1 MATLVSV
8 SEDVYNDTFID
19 DFMKEYTVLDNSK
32 QLMVDI
38 IRKPIYD
45 IEALRKRQ
53 SVLNMPDITF
63 QLNHLKNLEEDV
75 EYFINLD
82 YKKLNAENEFL
93 SALFPNS
100 WYNFAINLTYPSIE
114 LFHLYKVYSV
124 PLMQF
129 ISPISIILGPYYYIK
144 NVLKIDFS
152 LFKYISILWKS
163 LKVLVTASYS
173 DIKYS
178 LVKWIT
184 VLIYFSL
191 YIYGLWQ
198 MIDYSYYLHNLRN
211 DLSTKISNVK
221 SFIDVCSKLFE
232 NIPDEYW
239 KLNDIYYDKTFIIN
253 GDLTD
258 VYCFWTNSSNY
269 RLRMK
274 QILECINY
282 MDVANVIS
290 KLYHNNNWCKV
301 NYNQNENTTIVGMR
315 SPLLSETQVCNPAEL
330 NKHLIIT
337 GPNAA
342 GKTTY
347 VKNIVLNIILAQ
359 TIGIAMANR
368 MTTNTY
374 HIIQTFMRVSD
385 EVGSRSYFETEVK
398 YCYDLLDKAS
408 KNKNQ
413 NILFVMDEPM
423 HSTPPI
429 EGQSTAYAV
438 CEYINNNFKNAKLIV
453 TTHYHSL
460 IDLGYTYEDSFINL
474 SMEALQIGEYD
485 FKFPY
490 RIRNKE
496 SKQCIALELLGREMF
511 PEELIQSAIKMKNR
525 LSDVDDK

>member
-1 MATLVSV
+1 MTTSV
-8 SEDVYNDTFID
+8 SEDVYNDTLID
-19 DFMKEYTVLDNSK
+19 DFMKKYTILDNSK

-38 IRKPIYD
+38 IRKPIYN
-45 IEALRKRQ
+45 IEELRKRQ
-53 SVLNMPDITF
+53 NLLNMPDITI

-75 EYFINLD
+75 LYFINLNCKD
-82 YKKLNAENEFL
+82 VNSDNEFL
-93 SALFPNS
+93 SALFPNN
-100 WYNFAINLTYPSIE
+100 WYSFPINLTYPTLE

-129 ISPISIILGPYYYIK
+129 ISPVSIILGPYYYIK
-144 NVLKIDFS
+144 QVLKIDFS
-152 LFKYISILWKS
+152 LFKYVSILWKS
-163 LKVLVTASYS
+163 LKAIMSASYS

-184 VLIYFSL
+184 ILIYFSL
-191 YIYGLWQ
+191 YIFGLWQ
-198 MIDYSYYLHNLRN
+198 MVDYSYYLHKLRN

-221 SFIDVCSKLFE
+221 SFITICSKLFE

-239 KLNDIYYDKTFIIN
+239 KLNDIYYDKSFIIN

-258 VYCFWTNSSNY
+258 VYSFWTNTSNY

-274 QILECINY
+274 QIMECINY
-282 MDVANVIS
+282 MDIANVIS
-290 KLYHNNNWCKV
+290 KLYHNDNWCKV
-301 NYNQNENTTIVGMR
+301 DYNSTSNTTIVGMR
-315 SPLLSETQVCNPAEL
+315 SPLLNEDQVCNPAYL
-330 NKHLIIT
+330 KNHLIIT
-337 GPNAA
+337 GPNAG

-347 VKNIVLNIILAQ
+347 VKNIVLNIILSQ
-359 TIGIAMANR
+359 TIGIAMANK
-368 MTTNTY
+368 MITNTY

-385 EVGSRSYFETEVK
+385 EVGTRSYFETEVK
-398 YCYDLLDKAS
+398 YCYDLLDKAE
-408 KNKNQ
+408 KNKDQ

-460 IDLGYTYEDSFINL
+460 IDLGYTYKDNFTNL
-474 SMEALQIGEYD
+474 SMEAIEESEYN

-490 RIRNKE
+490 RIKNKE

-511 PEELIQSAIKMKNR
+511 PEELIKSAIKMKNR
-525 LSDVDDK
+525 LSNVDDK

>member
-1 MATLVSV
+1 MTTTV
-8 SEDVYNDTFID
+8 SEDVYNDTLID
-19 DFMKEYTVLDNSK
+19 DFMKEYTVLNNSK
-32 QLMVDI
+32 ELMIDI

-45 IEALRKRQ
+45 IEKLRKRQ
-53 SVLNMPDITF
+53 KLLNMPDITL

-75 EYFINLD
+75 NYIINLD
-82 YKKLNAENEFL
+82 YKKNNSDNEFL
-93 SALFPNS
+93 SALFPNN
-100 WYNFAINLTYPSIE
+100 WYNFPINLTYPTIE

-124 PLMQF
+124 PLVQF
-129 ISPISIILGPYYYIK
+129 ISPVSIILGPYYYIK
-144 NVLKIDFS
+144 TVLKIDFS
-152 LFKYISILWKS
+152 LLKYVSILWTS
-163 LKVLVTASYS
+163 LKAIVSATYS
-173 DIKYS
+173 DIKYA

-198 MIDYSYYLHNLRN
+198 MVDYSYYLHKLRN
-211 DLSTKISNVK
+211 DLSTKISNVR
-221 SFIDVCSKLFE
+221 SFINICSKLFE

-239 KLNDIYYDKTFIIN
+239 KLDEKIYYDKTFIIN

-258 VYCFWTNSSNY
+258 VYCFWTNTSNY
-269 RLRMK
+269 RIRMK
-274 QILECINY
+274 QLIECINY
-282 MDVANVIS
+282 MDIANVIS
-290 KLYHNNNWCKV
+290 KLYNNNNWCRV
-301 NYNQNENTTIVGMR
+301 NYDNNTNTTIVGMK
-315 SPLLSETQVCNPAEL
+315 SPLLNENQICNPAYL
-330 NKHLIIT
+330 KRHLIVT
-337 GPNAA
+337 GPNAG

-359 TIGIAMANR
+359 TIGIAMANK

-385 EVGSRSYFETEVK
+385 EVGTRSYFETEVK
-398 YCYDLLDKAS
+398 YCYDLLDKAN
-408 KNKNQ
+408 KNKNS

-460 IDLGYTYEDSFINL
+460 IDLGYKYKDSFINL
-474 SMEALQIGEYD
+474 SMEAIQKSEFD
-485 FKFPY
+485 FNFPY
-490 RIRNKE
+490 RIKSKE

-511 PEELIQSAIKMKNR
+511 PEELIKSAIKMKNR
-525 LSDVDDK
+525 LSNVDDK